1 MKILFLN
8 HIEADY
14 GESYLWNGLV
24 QVLGHENV
32 YDWPIKSTYH
42 GKNSENVDI
51 PEQNIY
57 GGAVACPPWMPGT
70 PEHTETKQSISQKL
84 REGFF
89 NLVVLGSYRL
99 ITIKTFLELQ
109 DSIRAASV
117 PVVLHDGED
126 YASLNTEAWRLVRP
140 DYYLKRE
147 WLKSNPFTVKESGT
161 TVFPFPFSAPDCLCV
176 DLPTQ
181 FDYTVAALLGGS
193 WDARKDLCD
202 ALIDVPGAYVA
213 HGSYPNHET
222 GKHGLKGFDE
232 YIGIL
237 RRSRF
242 GVSMRGWGC
251 DTCRYWEVAVST
263 GLIADELDIH
273 IPNQFT
279 PDVNY
284 LKYDDTEHASSIA
297 WDIAVWERP
306 NMFDE
311 IRSAGITHARQ
322 FHTNSA
328 RVKWLLE
335 QIIN

>member
-8 HIEADY
+8 HPESDFGEAF
-14 GESYLWNGLV
+14 LWNGLI
-24 QVLGHENV
+24 QEAGAENV
-32 YDWPIKSTYH
+32 YDWPVKESYH
-42 GKNSENVDI
+42 GTVHHYVRPWCNE
-51 PEQNIY
+51 PT
-57 GGAVACPPWMPGT
+57 GTTAPLGWMPGT
-70 PEHTETKQSISQKL
+70 PAHTEDEQSLREKL

-89 NLVVLGSYRL
+89 DLVVLGSARPVA
-99 ITIKTFLELQ
+99 IQTFLGLQ

-117 PVVLHDGED
+117 PVILHDGED

-140 DYYLKRE
+140 NYYLKRE

-202 ALIDVPGAYVA
+202 ALIDVSGAYVA

-273 IPNQFT
+273 IPNPFHNDT
-279 PDVNY
+279 TY
-284 LKYDDTEHASSIA
+284 LAYSDIESARDMASFVAAGHYQDT
-297 WDIAVWERP
+297 RT
-306 NMFDE
+306 
-311 IRSAGITHARQ
+311 AGIAHARQ

-335 QIIN
+335 QVMP